1 MNDTTPRYLPLYK
14 QVKSTLIRNI
24 AERRW
29 KPGESIPNEFRLADE
44 LGVSQGTVRKA
55 LDEMAAQNLVVRR
68 QGRGTFV
75 AEHGS
80 NRALFSFFRL
90 TRDDGSLALPES
102 ELLDLIQAEA
112 NAEECTRLRIEP
124 GSAVVRLCRRREFDE
139 RPLIIER
146 IVVAEHLFPGLATQS
161 ELPNS
166 LYPFYEQVYGQT
178 VAKAEERLRAVAGT
192 DHDCDTLGIPPG
204 SALLE
209 IDRLALTID
218 NNPVEWRTSRCL
230 TAGCHYYSELF

>member
-1 MNDTTPRYLPLYK
+1 MSDMTPRYLPLYK
-14 QVKSTLIRNI
+14 QVKATLIHNI

-29 KPGESIPNEFRLADE
+29 KPGEAIPNEFRLAEE
-44 LGVSQGTVRKA
+44 LSVSQGTVRKA
-55 LDEMAAQNLVVRR
+55 LDEMASQNLVVRR

-80 NRALFSFFRL
+80 DRTLFSFFRL
-90 TRDDGSLALPES
+90 TRDDGALALPES
-102 ELLDLIQAEA
+102 EVVDLVRGDADS
-112 NAEECTRLRIEP
+112 EECTRLDIP
-124 GSAVVRLCRRREFDE
+124 PKSSVVRLRRRRTFSE

-146 IVVAEHLFPGLATQS
+146 IVVAEHLFPGMATYH

-192 DHDCDTLGIPPG
+192 DQDCQALEILPG

-209 IDRLALTID
+209 IDRLAITID
-218 NNPVEWRTSRCL
+218 NMPVEWRVSRCL

>member
-1 MNDTTPRYLPLYK
+1 MTDTTPRYLPLYK
-14 QVKSTLIRNI
+14 QVKATLIRNI

-29 KPGESIPNEFRLADE
+29 KPGESIPNEFRLAEE
-44 LGVSQGTVRKA
+44 LSVSQGTVRKA

-75 AEHGS
+75 AEHDS

-90 TRDDGSLALPES
+90 TRDDGALALPES
-102 ELLDLIQAEA
+102 ELVDLKRADA
-112 NAEECTRLRIEP
+112 DPEECTRLGIEP
-124 GSAVVRLCRRREFDE
+124 GSSVVRLRRKRKFDE
-139 RPLIIER
+139 RALIIER
-146 IVVAEHLFPGLATQS
+146 IVVAEQLFPGMATQR

-178 VAKAEERLRAVAGT
+178 VAKAEERLRAVTGT
-192 DHDCDTLGIPPG
+192 DQDCDTLGVPPG

-218 NNPVEWRTSRCL
+218 NNPIEWRISRCL